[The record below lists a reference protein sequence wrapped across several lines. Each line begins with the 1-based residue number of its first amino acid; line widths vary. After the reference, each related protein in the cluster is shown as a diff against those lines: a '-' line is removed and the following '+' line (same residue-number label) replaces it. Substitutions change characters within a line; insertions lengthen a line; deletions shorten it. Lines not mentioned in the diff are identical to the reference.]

1 MLSLTVLRSSVSE
14 SRRECCPSDPQP
26 IFWGVA
32 LLNPPTWGPHL
43 AVSWIKGFSG
53 NSTSLQTLE
62 PCLICSATENE
73 WVPVP
78 GVLGDG
84 QARAQGVPGEVV
96 ARQGEKKKKR
106 YVNLSPHQP
115 GESFHVISILIDLLS
130 TGKRL

>member
-1 MLSLTVLRSSVSE
+1 MLSLTVLRSSGSE
-14 SRRECCPSDPQP
+14 SRRECCPSDPHL

-32 LLNPPTWGPHL
+32 LLSPPTWGPHL
-43 AVSWIKGFSG
+43 AVSWIKGFLG

-84 QARAQGVPGEVV
+84 QAQGIPGEVV
-96 ARQGEKKKKR
+96 AHQGEGRKKKIGTSIYLLISQVK
-106 YVNLSPHQP
+106 VFM
-115 GESFHVISILIDLLS
+115 SFLF
-130 TGKRL
+130 